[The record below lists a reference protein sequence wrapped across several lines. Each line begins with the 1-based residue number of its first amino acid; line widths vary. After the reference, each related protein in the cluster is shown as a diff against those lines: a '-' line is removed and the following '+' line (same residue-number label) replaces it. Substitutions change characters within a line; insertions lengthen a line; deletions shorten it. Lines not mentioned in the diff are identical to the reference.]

1 MLKEDNLPRGKRL
14 LGRIRVDIFFILNEI
29 DNANYADDNT
39 SYTIITSNDVNG
51 LIKSTNDNAKI
62 TIENF

>member
-39 SYTIITSNDVNG
+39 PYTIITSNDVNG
-51 LIKSTNDNAKI
+51 PIKSTNDNAKI
-62 TIENF
+62 RIENF